1 MTRQAEAALLLVAS
15 ILAAFGVA
23 LVNLSRS
30 EGLDAQVALTFLVF
44 VIAFGGLHVAMRT
57 WTPQGSTL
65 LMPLVAV
72 ITAIGVVEIYRLDS
86 RLASLQRWWMIIAA
100 ALAVALLFGLRNV
113 GTEMIRRY
121 RYLLLAVGLV
131 ALMLPL
137 LPTSGPLPLKGR
149 LVNGSRLWVV
159 FDPGFFD
166 IQFQPGE
173 IAKLIVVGFLAS
185 FLAER
190 RTALTTMTRRIG
202 AWKIPEPRQLVPVLI
217 AWVASFAVL
226 VYQRDLGASMLL
238 FAAFIAML
246 YAATGRATYLVAGAG
261 MFGVGGL
268 VAWRVFSHVQSRVEA
283 WLVPFDYLDTT
294 GYQIVQGVF
303 AMGSG
308 SLSGSGLGLGRPDVI
323 PFATTDFIFAAVA
336 EELGLAGSVLVLT
349 VYGLLV
355 AVGFGIA
362 LRSRELFRKLLAA
375 GLTFVLGIQ
384 AFLIIGGVV
393 RLLPLTGITLPFM
406 SYGGSSLVANF
417 LLVSLLARVSHE
429 ART

>member
-15 ILAAFGVA
+15 VLAAFGVA
-23 LVNLSRS
+23 LVNLSRG
-30 EGLDAQVALTFLVF
+30 EGLDALVALTFLVF
-44 VIAFGGLHVAMRT
+44 VIAFGSVHLAMRA

-65 LMPLVAV
+65 LMPLVA
-72 ITAIGVVEIYRLDS
+72 ILTAVGVVEIYRLDT
-86 RLASLQRWWMIIAA
+86 RLASLQRWWLLIAA
-100 ALAVALLFGLRNV
+100 GLAVSMLFGLRNV
-113 GTEMIRRY
+113 GTEVIRRY
-121 RYLLLAVGLV
+121 RYLLLAVALV

-137 LPTSGPLPLKGR
+137 LPATGPFPLKGR

-159 FDPGFFD
+159 FDPGFFS

-173 IAKLIVVGFLAS
+173 VVKLIMVGFLAS

-190 RTALTTMTRRIG
+190 RAALTAMTRKIG
-202 AWKIPEPRQLVPVLI
+202 AWKVPEPRQLVPVLV

-226 VYQRDLGASMLL
+226 IYQRDLGASMLL

-246 YAATGRATYLVAGAG
+246 YAATGRSTYLVAGAG
-261 MFGVGGL
+261 MFSLGGVA
-268 VAWRVFSHVQSRVEA
+268 AWRLFSHVQSRIEA
-283 WLVPFDYLDTT
+283 WLTPFDHFDTT

-323 PFATTDFIFAAVA
+323 PFASTDFIFAAVG
-336 EELGLAGSVLVLT
+336 EELGLAGSVLIIT
-349 VYGLLV
+349 AFALLV

-362 LRSRELFRKLLAA
+362 IRSRDLFRKLLAA
-375 GLTFVLGIQ
+375 GLIFVLGLQ
-384 AFLIIGGVV
+384 AFLIIGGIV

-417 LLVSLLARVSHE
+417 VLVALLARISHE